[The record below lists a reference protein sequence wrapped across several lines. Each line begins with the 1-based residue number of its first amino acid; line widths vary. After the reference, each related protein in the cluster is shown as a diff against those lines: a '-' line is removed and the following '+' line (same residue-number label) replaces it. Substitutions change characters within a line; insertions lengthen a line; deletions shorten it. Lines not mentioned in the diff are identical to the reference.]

1 MMNIFVSISLN
12 QKERD
17 QLVST
22 GFEDRF
28 FIHEEFSE
36 EDPPHPDFLKSTIC
50 FGNVPAHWLAEHPK
64 LEWIQLISVGFGEYL
79 EIERSRL
86 DPNFCMTNLK
96 G

>member
-1 MMNIFVSISLN
+1 MNIFVSISLN

-36 EDPPHPDFLKSTIC
+36 EILPTQIF
-50 FGNVPAHWLAEHPK
+50 
-64 LEWIQLISVGFGEYL
+64 
-79 EIERSRL
+79 
-86 DPNFCMTNLK
+86 
-96 G
+96 